1 MKYTEIHF
9 TISPYNEAAA
19 DVLAALLADSGCD
32 TFDPTDSGLTA
43 YVLQD
48 RFNEDAIKEAVTTTI
63 STFASGGTSSE
74 ELAITFTTKP
84 APDENWNACWE
95 AEHHFE
101 PITLPDGQQ
110 IQILPRQ
117 AFGSGEHATTRMI
130 LKLLAEVPLTHATVI
145 DAGCGT
151 GILGIAAL
159 KMGAAHVFAYDID
172 EWSTHNAEENYSLN
186 GVLDAEAAEIVL
198 GDASVLDQAP
208 KADVVMANINRNI
221 LLADMPAFVRVMKD
235 GAKLVLSGF
244 YEADIAP
251 LTQRAETLGLKLT
264 ATYAGG
270 DWRALLFNNVRT
282 RT

>member
-32 TFDPTDSGLTA
+32 TFEPTDSGLTA

-48 RFNEDAIKEAVTTTI
+48 NFNEDAIKEAVTTTI
-63 STFASGGTSSE
+63 RTFASGGTSGK
-74 ELAITFTTKP
+74 ELDITFTAKP

-95 AEHHFE
+95 TEHSFE
-101 PITLPDGQQ
+101 PISLPDGQQ

-117 AFGSGEHATTRMI
+117 AFGSGEHATTQMI
-130 LKLLAEVPLTHATVI
+130 LKMLSDVPLSHATVI

-159 KMGAAHVFAYDID
+159 KMGADHVFAYDID
-172 EWSTHNAEENYSLN
+172 EWSTRNAEENYRLN
-186 GVLDAEAAEIVL
+186 GIFATAEIVL
-198 GDASVLDQAP
+198 GDAAVLEQAP

-251 LTQRAETLGLKLT
+251 LTQRSETLGLKLT
-264 ATYAGG
+264 ATYADG

>member
-1 MKYTEIHF
+1 MRYTEIHF

-32 TFDPTDSGLTA
+32 TFESTDNGLTA
-43 YVLQD
+43 YILQSS
-48 RFNEDAIKEAVTTTI
+48 FNEDAIKEAVITTI
-63 STFASGGTSSE
+63 STFACGGTSGE
-74 ELAITFTTKP
+74 KLAITFTAEA

-110 IQILPRQ
+110 IRILPRQ

-130 LKLLAEVPLTHATVI
+130 LKLLAEVPLAHATVI

-172 EWSTHNAEENYSLN
+172 EWSTRNAEENYSLN

-221 LLADMPAFVRVMKD
+221 LLADMPAFVKAMKN
-235 GAKLVLSGF
+235 AAQLVLSGF

-251 LTQRAETLGLKLT
+251 LTQRAEALGLKLT
-264 ATYAGG
+264 STYADG
-270 DWRALLFNNVRT
+270 DWRALLLNNVHT
-282 RT
+282 RA

>member
-1 MKYTEIHF
+1 MKYFELQFKIE
-9 TISPYNEAAA
+9 PNDEAAG
-19 DVLAALLADSGCD
+19 DVLAALLAEAGCE
-32 TFDPTDSGLTA
+32 TFVPTDEGLNA
-43 YVLQD
+43 YIQQTCY
-48 RFNEDAIKEAVTTTI
+48 NEAAIRNAADTLTTLLPHC
-63 STFASGGTSSE
+63 A
-74 ELAITFTTKP
+74 ATFTCTE
-84 APDENWNACWE
+84 APDENWNATWE

-110 IQILPRQ
+110 IRILPRQ
-117 AFGSGEHATTRMI
+117 AFGSGEHATTQMI
-130 LKLLAEVPLTHATVI
+130 LKLLAEVPLAHATVI

-172 EWSTHNAEENYSLN
+172 EWSTRNAEENYSLN

-221 LLADMPAFVRVMKD
+221 LLADMPAFVKAMKN
-235 GAKLVLSGF
+235 AAQLVLSGF

-251 LTQRAETLGLKLT
+251 LTQRAEALGLKLT
-264 ATYAGG
+264 ATYADG
-270 DWRALLFNNVRT
+270 DWRALLLNNVHT
-282 RT
+282 RA

>member
-32 TFDPTDSGLTA
+32 TFEPTDSGLTA

-63 STFASGGTSSE
+63 STFASGGTSGE
-74 ELAITFTTKP
+74 ELAITFTAKP

-95 AEHHFE
+95 AEHSFE
-101 PITLPDGQQ
+101 PISLPDGQQ
-110 IQILPRQ
+110 IRILPRQ

-130 LKLLAEVPLTHATVI
+130 LKMLSDVPLSHATVI

-151 GILGIAAL
+151 GILGIAVL
-159 KMGAAHVFAYDID
+159 KMGADHVFAYDID
-172 EWSTHNAEENYSLN
+172 EWSTRNAEENYRLN
-186 GVLDAEAAEIVL
+186 GIFATAEIVL
-198 GDASVLDQAP
+198 GDAAVLEQAP

-264 ATYAGG
+264 ATYADG

>member
-48 RFNEDAIKEAVTTTI
+48 RFNEDAIKEAVTSTI
-63 STFASGGTSSE
+63 STFASGGTSGK
-74 ELAITFTTKP
+74 ELAITFTAKP

-95 AEHHFE
+95 TEHSFE
-101 PITLPDGQQ
+101 PISLPDGQQ

-159 KMGAAHVFAYDID
+159 KMGADHVFAYDID
-172 EWSTHNAEENYSLN
+172 EWSTRNAEENYRLN
-186 GVLDAEAAEIVL
+186 GILAAAEIVL
-198 GDASVLDQAP
+198 GDAAVLEQAP

-221 LLADMPAFVRVMKD
+221 LMADMPAFVRVMKD

-251 LTQRAETLGLKLT
+251 LTQRAEALGLKLT
-264 ATYAGG
+264 ATYADG
-270 DWRALLFNNVRT
+270 DWRALLLNNVHT
-282 RT
+282 RA